1 MKKINIP
8 IFIISFFLII
18 FAMRLADSFLLR
30 TDQGIIGELFTHKL
44 AGIVLLA
51 LAVYFLRYKWSD
63 IGFKKDQL
71 LSGILRGIVIG
82 GTAFIVAYVIEIII
96 GIIQGKTP
104 ALQYY
109 VTSYNITG
117 NTQLNSG
124 ILFIFICIIGNIIN
138 VIMENGIFNGLF
150 ITTAEKRYSFAKANI
165 LFSSLL
171 FGFWHSVMP
180 FRNYIDGNQT
190 IMGMLMT
197 ILLLFSTSFIFS
209 VMVGMQY
216 KQASSLWDGM
226 TVHFINNACVNMFHV
241 VFANA
246 ETGAGTE
253 SNPTMRIAIAQT
265 IMFIIVLVR
274 WFMWKKQKIYIY
286 WRVKMQN
293 NCVRPVLHIT
303 IFTRKIITKKILDIL
318 HLFI

>member
-1 MKKINIP
+1 MKKITIP
-8 IFIISFFLII
+8 IFIIGFFLII
-18 FAMRLADSFLLR
+18 FAIRLADSFFLR

-44 AGIVLLA
+44 AGIALLT
-51 LAVYFLRYKWSD
+51 LAVYFLHYKWSD

-71 LSGILRGIVIG
+71 LRGILRGIAIG
-82 GTAFIVAYVIEIII
+82 GTAFIAAYVFEIII

-104 ALQYY
+104 VLRFY
-109 VTSYNITG
+109 VTSYNIIG

-124 ILFIFICIIGNIIN
+124 ILFILICIIGNIFN

-180 FRNYIDGNQT
+180 IRNYFDGNQSL
-190 IMGMLMT
+190 IGMIMT
-197 ILLLFSTSFIFS
+197 IILLFSTSFIFS
-209 VMVGMQY
+209 IMLGMQY
-216 KQASSLWDGM
+216 KQSSSLWDGM

-241 VFANA
+241 AFAD
-246 ETGAGTE
+246 GTE

-265 IMFIIVLVR
+265 IMFIIVLTR
-274 WFMWKKQKIYIY
+274 WFAWKKQNINILERKN
-286 WRVKMQN
+286 VKLN
-293 NCVRPVLHIT
+293 
-303 IFTRKIITKKILDIL
+303 DG
-318 HLFI
+318 

>member
-1 MKKINIP
+1 MKKNTIP

-44 AGIVLLA
+44 AGIALLA
-51 LAVYFLRYKWSD
+51 LAVRILRYKWSD

-71 LSGILRGIVIG
+71 LSGILRGIAIG
-82 GTAFIVAYVIEIII
+82 GTAFIAAYAIEIII
-96 GIIQGKTP
+96 GIFQGKTP
-104 ALQYY
+104 ALQFY

-165 LFSSLL
+165 LFSSFL

-180 FRNYIDGNQT
+180 FRNYIDGNQSLK
-190 IMGMLMT
+190 GMLMT

-209 VMVGMQY
+209 VMLGMQY
-216 KQASSLWDGM
+216 KQSSSLWDGM
-226 TVHFINNACVNMFHV
+226 TVHFINNVCVNMFHV
-241 VFANA
+241 VFVNA

-274 WFMWKKQKIYIY
+274 WFIWKS
-286 WRVKMQN
+286 
-293 NCVRPVLHIT
+293 
-303 IFTRKIITKKILDIL
+303 KK
-318 HLFI
+318 